1 MIPSKISFETGFE
14 NSGMEY
20 GDIKASGNIRNILS
34 AIITY
39 FRDINPNGHTDT
51 HHGCTINLIDYGI
64 RIVIGQFGDIEKSK
78 NNYLGI
84 IFDGSGHWYANINKH
99 GNSEHKERVLTI
111 ENKEGIIKI
120 LEDIIG
126 DNIFKRIW
134 NHEGASIGFS
144 TVLNINVNWTQ
155 HKHNAQEYKEEIVK
169 MVDKLNS
176 LAKSFSAVTNN

>member
-1 MIPSKISFETGFE
+1 MIQSKISFETGFE

-51 HHGCTINLIDYGI
+51 HHGCTINLTDYDL
-64 RIVIGQFGDIEKSK
+64 RIVIGQFGQIRKDE

-84 IFDGSGHWYANINKH
+84 IFDGGGHWYGNINKH
-99 GNSEHKERVLTI
+99 GNSESKERVLTI

-120 LEDIIG
+120 LQDIVG
-126 DNIFKRIW
+126 DNTFKDKW
-134 NHEGASIGFS
+134 NHEGASTGFS
-144 TVLNINVNWTQ
+144 TVLNVNVNWTQ
-155 HKHNAQEYKEEIVK
+155 HEGNAKEYREEIVN
-169 MVDKLNS
+169 MVSKLNS
-176 LAKSFSAVTNN
+176 LAKSFSAVTN